1 MTAGVRQSASRQ
13 SSLVIETP
21 EGVVFSYELATPVT
35 RAFAWV
41 VDALILGMG
50 SYVISKVATAFQA
63 VDRDVAAAI
72 GTVSFFVLSIGYAIV
87 CEWRWRG
94 QTIGKRLFRLRVIDS
109 HGLRLRLSQIVL
121 RNLMR
126 VFDSLPLLYLV
137 GAIACLFSRKLQR
150 LGDLVA
156 NTVVVRERA
165 WEDPDVEQIAP
176 AKYNS
181 LLAWPHLAAR
191 LRNVASL
198 EAVAMA
204 VRAVRHRDAYD
215 PVARIELFQGLAEY
229 FRSLVA
235 FPPSAL
241 EGISDEEYVR
251 SVLRVIYRGVG

>member
-1 MTAGVRQSASRQ
+1 MTARESRQSA
-13 SSLVIETP
+13 LVIETP

-41 VDALILGMG
+41 VDALILGVG
-50 SYVISKVATAFQA
+50 TYVIGKAASAFQV
-63 VDRDVAAAI
+63 VDRDFAAALSTI
-72 GTVSFFVLSIGYAIV
+72 VFFVFSIGYAIG

-109 HGLRLRLSQIVL
+109 NGLRLRLSQIVL

-126 VFDSLPLLYLV
+126 LFDSLPVLYLV
-137 GAIACLFSRKLQR
+137 GATACLFSRKLQR

-156 NTVVVRERA
+156 NTVVVRERE

-191 LRNVASL
+191 LRGVASP
-198 EAVAMA
+198 EAVAIA
-204 VRAVRHRDAYD
+204 VRAVRHRDAYY
-215 PVARIELFQGLAEY
+215 PIARIELFEGLAEY

-251 SVLRVIYRGVG
+251 SVLRVIYRGAG

>member
-1 MTAGVRQSASRQ
+1 MTARESRQSA
-13 SSLVIETP
+13 LVIETP

-41 VDALILGMG
+41 VDALILGVG
-50 SYVISKVATAFQA
+50 TYVIGQVASAFQV
-63 VDRDVAAAI
+63 VDRDFAAALN
-72 GTVSFFVLSIGYAIV
+72 TLVFFVFSIGYAMG

-94 QTIGKRLFRLRVIDS
+94 QTVGKRLFRLRVIDS
-109 HGLRLRLSQIVL
+109 HGLRLRLSQIAL

-126 VFDSLPLLYLV
+126 VFDSLPVLYLV
-137 GAIACLFSRKLQR
+137 GATACLFSRKLQR

-156 NTVVVRERA
+156 NTVVVRERE

-181 LLAWPHLAAR
+181 LLVWPHLAAR
-191 LRNVASL
+191 LRGVASP

-204 VRAVRHRDAYD
+204 VRAVRQRDAYD
-215 PVARIELFQGLAEY
+215 PIARIELFQGLAEY
-229 FRSLVA
+229 FRSLVV

-251 SVLRVIYRGVG
+251 SVLRVIYRSAG